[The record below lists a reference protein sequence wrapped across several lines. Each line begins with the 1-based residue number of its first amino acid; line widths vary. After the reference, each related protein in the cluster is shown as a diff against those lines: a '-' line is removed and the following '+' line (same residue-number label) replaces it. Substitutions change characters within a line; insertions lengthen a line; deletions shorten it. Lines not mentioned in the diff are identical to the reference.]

1 MKLESVEL
9 RGFKSFKDRVNLQ
22 FNTPICAI
30 VGPNGSGKSNIS
42 DGIRWVLGEQS
53 AKSLRGNKMEDVI
66 FSGTEKIAPLNY
78 ASVSL
83 YFDNS
88 EHWIPIDYEKVVVS
102 RRVFRSGES
111 EYYINKKPCRL
122 KDVRE
127 LFMDTGIGKEGY
139 SIIGQG
145 RIDEILSN
153 KSEDR
158 RYIFEEASGISKYKY
173 KKDEA
178 VKKLEKTVNNLGRI
192 EDVLIQ
198 KQENRDYLAK
208 QAKKATIGLEL
219 SRDIKLLDL
228 HYYLIDVD
236 NINLKNEEILQA
248 TKDLKNEID
257 EHRTVIT
264 KQEPHFIKEE
274 EELKELQNKIKNLK
288 SESDKS
294 DKELQNSNLKLT
306 LTRERVKN
314 DIKEVER
321 LASEQDYFK
330 DRIREIKEKSNQ
342 YNQEDVNLKENLK
355 KSLQELT
362 DTESEID
369 KMSTDIIKVEEELT
383 IKSKKIEELRDHL
396 NRINVERLTR
406 EKLEENRQEDI
417 SSMKSQK
424 LSLQDQLGE
433 LKKDQDNFSE
443 ILKGIQLNLNLQEE
457 NLLKINDS
465 IEGNK
470 EKLDILRE
478 NFQKIEVDLNTKNKE
493 LKFFTNVR
501 DNYEGY
507 NRQVSNFLNR
517 IKNTGL
523 KSKVIGTLADLIEVD
538 DKYLVAINNSLGG
551 SLQNIVVEDELD
563 AKDLIEFLKKEKIGR
578 LTFLPLNKIYKRDNL
593 VKFDDK
599 RILSIASEVIKV
611 DNRYKGLINHFL
623 NKTLI
628 VETLNDAIEV
638 SKNYKGFRVVTL
650 DGEIFNTWGSI
661 VGGYSGKSFTAEIL
675 NRNNKIIELESEISS
690 LYKDRE
696 TLKVQIDKI
705 TLDLKKSKGKLSEL
719 IQNKEMNLNE
729 KKIIDERLQLNEND
743 LKVKESLI
751 LELEKKLEA
760 INGKFIDNENSF
772 DLEDLNLKLNS
783 LIQQEKSLNSSL
795 EEARLEVNKFEIK
808 KASITSK
815 VEGMQRDQNI
825 LANNIKDLLD
835 QEKDLSFRLNSN
847 AERKMKLEVDIET
860 STKEISSLED
870 NLEQLKVNLNE
881 FHEEIECLELDYEN
895 RFEIFIKKKD
905 EISDL
910 KNIVNKLEYSLELNY
925 EKLQN
930 LKVDLDRIC
939 RVVKDEYSIC
949 IDRFTLTKEVKNPSR
964 KELKDLKRQLK
975 NLGYFS
981 VDTIEEFKIVDE
993 DLNFL
998 LNQKKDLLK
1007 SKEDI
1012 EEIISNLD
1020 KEMKEIF
1027 LSSFKDINQ
1036 RFKKIFNILFDGGN
1050 AQLRLEGSDPLVSG
1064 VEIVAEPPG
1073 KKLQSLSLLSGGE
1086 KALTAVALLFAIFET
1101 RPSPFCILDEIDAA
1115 LDEAN
1120 ITRYTNY
1127 LRSLTKSTQFIMI
1140 SHRKTTMEIADVLY
1154 GVSMEEEGV
1163 SKVISLKLK

>member
-88 EHWIPIDYEKVVVS
+88 EHWIPIDYDKVVVS

-178 VKKLEKTVNNLGRI
+178 IKKLEKTVNNLGRI

-198 KQENRDYLAK
+198 KQENRDYLEK
-208 QAKKATIGLEL
+208 QAKKASLGLKLTQE
-219 SRDIKLLDL
+219 IKLLDL
-228 HYYLIDVD
+228 HYYLIDVE
-236 NINLKNEEILQA
+236 NINVKNQEILQG
-248 TKDLKNEID
+248 TKTLQGEIND
-257 EHRTVIT
+257 HRIVIQ
-264 KQEPHFIKEE
+264 KEEPKFIKEE
-274 EELKELQNKIKNLK
+274 SELKDLQDKIKTLK
-288 SESDKS
+288 FESSKG
-294 DKELQNSNLKLT
+294 DKELQRSRLKLT
-306 LTRERVKN
+306 LNKERVKN
-314 DIKEVER
+314 DSKELER
-321 LASEQDYFK
+321 LALEEDYFTNK
-330 DRIREIKEKSNQ
+330 IKEIKEKSEKFIE
-342 YNQEDVNLKENLK
+342 EDTSLKDRLLEDKDELKITETEIDNLRDTIENL
-355 KSLQELT
+355 
-362 DTESEID
+362 ESEV
-369 KMSTDIIKVEEELT
+369 KT
-383 IKSKKIEELRDHL
+383 KSQKIEILREDL

-406 EKLEENRQEDI
+406 EKLEENRREDI
-417 SSMKSQK
+417 SSIQSQRLNLK
-424 LSLQDQLGE
+424 EE
-433 LKKDQDNFSE
+433 LDNLNKDQES
-443 ILKGIQLNLNLQEE
+443 LKGILQDINEKLNLEDKNRNILEASIEE
-457 NLLKINDS
+457 NLNKIENLK
-465 IEGNK
+465 NK
-470 EKLDILRE
+470 
-478 NFQKIEVDLNTKNKE
+478 FQKIDVELNTKNRE
-493 LKFFTNVR
+493 LNFFTNVR

-507 NRQVSNFLNR
+507 SKQVSNFFNR
-517 IKNTGL
+517 VKSTKL
-523 KSKVIGTLADLIEVD
+523 KSKVIGTLADLIEVE

-551 SLQNIVVEDELD
+551 SLQNVVVENELD
-563 AKDLIEFLKKEKIGR
+563 AKDLIEYLKREKIGR
-578 LTFLPLNKIYKRDNL
+578 LTFLPLNKIFKRNNT
-593 VKFDDK
+593 VKFDDEK
-599 RILSIASEVIKV
+599 ILSVASDIVGV
-611 DNRYKGLINHFL
+611 DDKYRGLINHFL

-628 VETLNDAIEV
+628 VDSLNDAIEA
-638 SKNYKGFRVVTL
+638 SKTYKNFRVVTL
-650 DGEIFNTWGSI
+650 EGEIFNTWGSI
-661 VGGYSGKSFTAEIL
+661 VGGYSGKSFSTEIL
-675 NRNNKIIELESEISS
+675 NRNNKIIDLEREVSS
-690 LYKDRE
+690 LNSNRE
-696 TLKVQIDKI
+696 ELKILLEKSN
-705 TLDLKKSKGKLSEL
+705 LNLKKLQQEFSQR
-719 IQNKEMNLNE
+719 IQERDMNLNE
-729 KKIIDERLQLNEND
+729 KKIIDERIQVNINN
-743 LKVKESLI
+743 LKVKESLVSELDKKLQSVSLKDI
-751 LELEKKLEA
+751 DKESREDIESLKLNLEKLT
-760 INGKFIDNENSF
+760 
-772 DLEDLNLKLNS
+772 EDEKKLNS
-783 LIQQEKSLNSSL
+783 LLENSKVEMNQL
-795 EEARLEVNKFEIK
+795 EIK
-808 KASITSK
+808 KAGISSK
-815 VEGMQRDQNI
+815 IESSQRDKNI
-825 LANNIKDLLD
+825 LSNNIQDLSDQFKDLT
-835 QEKDLSFRLNSN
+835 FRLNSN
-847 AERKMKLEVDIET
+847 IERRKELELEVENSTEDTIKLEK
-860 STKEISSLED
+860 SISELEESLKLTND
-870 NLEQLKVNLNE
+870 NIQDYES
-881 FHEEIECLELDYEN
+881 DYEN
-895 RFEIFIKKKD
+895 RLEVFINKKD

-925 EKLQN
+925 EKLEN
-930 LKVDLDRIC
+930 LKADLSRIIQG
-939 RVVKDEYSIC
+939 VKEEYSIF
-949 IDRFTLTKEVKNPSR
+949 IAKFTLIEDVEDPSR
-964 KELKDLKRQLK
+964 KHLKDLKGRLK
-975 NLGYFS
+975 RLGYFS
-981 VDTIEEFKIVDE
+981 VDTIEEFRIVDE

-998 LNQKKDLLK
+998 LNQKRDLLK

-1012 EEIISNLD
+1012 QEIISNLD

-1027 LSSFKDINQ
+1027 LASFKDINQ
-1036 RFKKIFNILFDGGN
+1036 RFKKIFKILFDGGN
-1050 AQLRLEGSDPLVSG
+1050 AQLRLEGPDPLVSG

-1127 LRSLTKSTQFIMI
+1127 LRSLTDSTQFIMI